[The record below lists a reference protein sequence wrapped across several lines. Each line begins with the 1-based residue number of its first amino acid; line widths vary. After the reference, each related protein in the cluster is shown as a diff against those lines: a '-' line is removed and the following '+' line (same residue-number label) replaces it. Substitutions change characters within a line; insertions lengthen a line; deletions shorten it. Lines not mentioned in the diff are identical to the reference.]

1 MKKLAIATAATIAA
15 ILIAALAAPLLVP
28 DDFVNEKIAR
38 LVRDKTGRD
47 LRIAG
52 PIRVSF
58 LPKLELAADDVSLSN
73 PPGTFGSDLL
83 RAKRIEISVRLLPLL
98 HHSIEVDRAELTQP
112 TIHFEIDKQG
122 RRNWIF
128 PRATVPQPTAVA
140 AGNGGSFTVTIAD
153 LTIARGAL
161 EYVDQR
167 KSINHLATDLAANF
181 SMPTLHGPAKAEGSA
196 IWNGKTVNIALTA
209 TSPDALMRGETSAT
223 SIRLLS
229 TEFEAEFA
237 GVIGTRRPAKAAGT
251 IRLNLPSVH
260 NFGEWAGIR
269 LIAAETA
276 LGRLSVN
283 GKIDAV
289 GSKIALTDSEITLD
303 AIAAQGALSLDRG
316 GARPAISGQLK
327 LDTLDLNPY
336 LKPWPA
342 APSSLARSAPAVPSE
357 ATAATLPQA
366 AGSDTSPH
374 WSEAPIDFS
383 PLRIADADL
392 RLSAKALR
400 FRDIEIGESE
410 LALRLKGGELALDLS
425 DMTLYGGSGTGKII
439 ADGSGA
445 VPAVAIR
452 FDLHGI
458 DAGPLLRA
466 AVGID
471 QVAGK
476 GDLFMNLA
484 GRGRN
489 PQEIISSSTGDGR
502 IELANGKLTSSG
514 LGDFTNGAA
523 WPGARSNS
531 TQKDVDFLALTA
543 SGTISDGTLHNNDLK
558 LVAPKMSA
566 TGSGAIDLSSRGV
579 QYRWV
584 LNVPDLGSARVLVA
598 GPWEDPEYRTE
609 SVTITKGMV
618 QPQPK
623 PPGIRPKSR

>member
-73 PPGTFGSDLL
+73 PPGGFGSDLL
-83 RAKRIEISVRLLPLL
+83 RAKRIEFSVRLLPLL
-98 HHSIEVDRAELTQP
+98 HGAIEIDRAELTQP

-209 TSPDALMRGETSAT
+209 TSPDAPMRGETSAT

-229 TEFEAEFA
+229 TEIQAEFA

-260 NFGEWAGIR
+260 NFADWAGIR
-269 LIAAETA
+269 LMTAETG

-303 AIAAQGALSLDRG
+303 
-316 GARPAISGQLK
+316 
-327 LDTLDLNPY
+327 
-336 LKPWPA
+336 
-342 APSSLARSAPAVPSE
+342 
-357 ATAATLPQA
+357 
-366 AGSDTSPH
+366 
-374 WSEAPIDFS
+374 
-383 PLRIADADL
+383 
-392 RLSAKALR
+392 
-400 FRDIEIGESE
+400 EIG
-410 LALRLKGGELALDLS
+410 
-425 DMTLYGGSGTGKII
+425 
-439 ADGSGA
+439 
-445 VPAVAIR
+445 
-452 FDLHGI
+452 
-458 DAGPLLRA
+458 RA
-466 AVGID
+466 HV
-471 QVAGK
+471 
-476 GDLFMNLA
+476 
-484 GRGRN
+484 
-489 PQEIISSSTGDGR
+489 
-502 IELANGKLTSSG
+502 
-514 LGDFTNGAA
+514 
-523 WPGARSNS
+523 
-531 TQKDVDFLALTA
+531 
-543 SGTISDGTLHNNDLK
+543 
-558 LVAPKMSA
+558 
-566 TGSGAIDLSSRGV
+566 
-579 QYRWV
+579 
-584 LNVPDLGSARVLVA
+584 
-598 GPWEDPEYRTE
+598 
-609 SVTITKGMV
+609 
-618 QPQPK
+618 
-623 PPGIRPKSR
+623 